1 MEVFVARQPILTVEN
16 DIFAYELLYRNSE
29 ENRFVPMEGS
39 QATSEVLMNSF
50 VTIGLERLSH
60 NKPCFINFTEDLLL
74 EQVPEY
80 FNSEQLVVE
89 ILEHVS
95 FSLDLIRVCRTLK
108 EKGYLIALDDVID
121 IDRPS
126 VYELLHYVDILKVDI
141 REVTDENRA
150 RIIQL
155 GKEYEVTLL
164 AEKVETHEEHQ
175 QCIEEGFSLFQG
187 FYFSKPV
194 IVKGMDIPFLS
205 STYFQMIKELTATND
220 DINIEKVTEIMEQ
233 DLALTYKLLR
243 LINSSQ
249 QRTRVPIQ
257 SIRQAVMLLGTEG
270 LKKWLYVLSV
280 EQTTAVTSTQSQLVI
295 KTSLVRA
302 KLCEQMAV
310 RIRAE
315 KKADGYFLTGF
326 MSLIDVITQRPAHE
340 VVGSLPLDEEIK
352 NALEGQQNTY
362 RLVLD
367 LAVAMEKAD
376 FEWLEKHLAE
386 WNLSYSEVFEVYGQ
400 AIAWSEQLYH
410 DHFTDKVER

>member
-16 DIFAYELLYRNSE
+16 NVYAYELLYRNSE
-29 ENRFVPMEGS
+29 ENRFVPMDGS

-155 GKEYEVTLL
+155 GEEYGLTLL

-175 QCIEEGFSLFQG
+175 RCIEEGFSLFQG

-205 STYFQMIKELTATND
+205 STYFQMIKELTATD
-220 DINIEKVTEIMEQ
+220 DEINIEKVTEIMEQ

-249 QRTRVPIQ
+249 QRTRVPVQ

-315 KKADGYFLTGF
+315 NKADGYFLTGF

-340 VVGSLPLDEEIK
+340 VIGSLPLDGEIK
-352 NALEGQQNTY
+352 KALEGQQNTY

-376 FEWLEKHLAE
+376 FEWLESHLAD

-410 DHFTDKVER
+410 EHFTGKVGK

>member
-16 DIFAYELLYRNSE
+16 NVYAYELLYRKSE
-29 ENRFVPMEGS
+29 ENRFVPMDGS

-155 GKEYEVTLL
+155 GEEYGLTLL

-175 QCIEEGFSLFQG
+175 RCIEEGFSLFQG

-205 STYFQMIKELTATND
+205 STYFQMIKELTATD
-220 DINIEKVTEIMEQ
+220 DEINIEKVTEIMEQ

-249 QRTRVPIQ
+249 QRTRVPVQ

-310 RIRAE
+310 RIRVDN
-315 KKADGYFLTGF
+315 KADGYFLTGF

-340 VVGSLPLDEEIK
+340 VIGSLPLDGEIK
-352 NALEGQQNTY
+352 KALEGQQNTY
-362 RLVLD
+362 RLILD

-376 FEWLEKHLAE
+376 FEWLESHLAD

-410 DHFTDKVER
+410 EHFTGKVRK